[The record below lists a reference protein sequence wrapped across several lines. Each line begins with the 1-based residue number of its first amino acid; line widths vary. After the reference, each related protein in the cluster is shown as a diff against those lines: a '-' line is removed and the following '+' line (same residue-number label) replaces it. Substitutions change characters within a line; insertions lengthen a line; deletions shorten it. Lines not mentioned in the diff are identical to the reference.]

1 MLRINNGKIVI
12 NKEESLKILFV
23 CTGNTCRTPMC
34 EAIFNRD
41 YGSENVIA
49 SSAGLS
55 ADGSAV
61 SENAVL
67 ALAEIG
73 IEIDKSRKSRN
84 VTEEEIKS
92 ADAVICVSKSHAYAL
107 SVRFLDYKDKIMYMP
122 ADITDPF
129 GGGIDVYRACRDDI
143 SAVFRLIFEKED

>member
-1 MLRINNGKIVI
+1 MLKINNGKIVI

-23 CTGNTCRTPMC
+23 CTGNTCRSPMC
-34 EAIFNRD
+34 EAIFNHD
-41 YGSENVIA
+41 YGSENVKSA
-49 SSAGLS
+49 SAGLS

-73 IEIDKSRKSRN
+73 IETKGRRSRN
-84 VTEEEIKS
+84 VTEDDIRS

-129 GGGIDVYRACRDDI
+129 GGDIDVYRACRDDI